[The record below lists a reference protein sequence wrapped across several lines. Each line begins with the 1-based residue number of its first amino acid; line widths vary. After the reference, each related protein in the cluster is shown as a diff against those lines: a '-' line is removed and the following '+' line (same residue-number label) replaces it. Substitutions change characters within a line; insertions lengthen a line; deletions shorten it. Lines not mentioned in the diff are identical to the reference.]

1 MKRIQNLSLCLLAL
15 LALLCACN
23 RSSVGAPTW
32 PPDAP
37 EYGEPPHVS
46 QETIDSV
53 LLQIFGDWGEPS
65 SFDWEEH
72 AGWTDADLWGAMEA
86 LYQIGKVDGSDC
98 RQHVLYHMGL
108 TGMLEFMPTLINA
121 YDEFPADVAY
131 AMRRME
137 SEYAIYL
144 MIDTLDHPIQTARVF
159 AVRGLQKYEY
169 FSEFRRGRET
179 AIAALT
185 IRQSIEADLLVR
197 YEIGEALNII
207 ESGS

>member
-15 LALLCACN
+15 PALLCACN
-23 RSSVGAPTW
+23 SSSVGAPTW

-37 EYGEPPHVS
+37 EYVEPPHVS
-46 QETIDSV
+46 QETVDS
-53 LLQIFGDWGEPS
+53 LILQIFGDWGEPS
-65 SFDWEEH
+65 SYDWEEH

-86 LYQIGKVDGSDC
+86 LYRIGEVDGHDWREIALC
-98 RQHVLYHMGL
+98 LMGA
-108 TGMLEFMPTLINA
+108 TGMLECMPTLISA
-121 YDEFPADVAY
+121 YDEFPADVAA
-131 AMRRME
+131 AMSGME

-144 MIDTLDHPIQTARVF
+144 MIDTLDHPIQTARVL
-159 AVRGLQKYEY
+159 AARGLQDYEY
-169 FSEFRRGRET
+169 FSEFRRGRDM

-185 IRQSIEADLLVR
+185 IRQSIEPDLLVR